1 MSFVVLFRN
10 YHRPDMDEAAYESAF
25 EQMYAI
31 VSGMDGFISIE
42 GFGGEDGSE
51 LAVVRFESDEAIQA
65 WKSHPDHVRT
75 QQRGRD
81 EFYRAYDI
89 TVAEV
94 TRSYNWVA
102 PASELASTD
111 QARATG

>member
-10 YHRPDMDEAAYESAF
+10 RHRPGMDEAAYEKAF

-31 VSGMDGFISIE
+31 VSEMDGFISIE
-42 GFGGEDGSE
+42 GFTGEDGSE
-51 LAVVRFESDEAIQA
+51 LALVRFDSDEAIEA
-65 WKSHPDHVRT
+65 WKSQPDHVRT

-81 EFYRAYDI
+81 EFYSSYDI

-94 TRSYNWVA
+94 TRAYSWSAPVA
-102 PASELASTD
+102 EVAAG
-111 QARATG
+111 RTG